1 MSNKEI
7 IELMKKQLEQ
17 QQAQMEL
24 QSQQNQQQMEV
35 LLETLKQM
43 NANSGNAAGSTGT
56 RPENSVS
63 AARPSLY
70 SVPSFTA
77 FDSTAEL
84 WTDYYSRFLT
94 FIKAHSVPETKIA
107 QIFFTNQTVSVY
119 KLLQSLASQQQPPI
133 NINESDMELLHSLW
147 LNNIIQNYLFFV
159 KDTNFGVI

>member
-7 IELMKKQLEQ
+7 IELMKKQLDQ

-43 NANSGNAAGSTGT
+43 NANSGNSVGSTGT
-56 RPENSVS
+56 LPENSVS
-63 AARPSLY
+63 AVWHSPY

-77 FDSTAEL
+77 FNSTAEL

-94 FIKAHSVPETKIA
+94 FIKAHSVPETRIA
-107 QIFFTNQTVSVY
+107 QIF
-119 KLLQSLASQQQPPI
+119 
-133 NINESDMELLHSLW
+133 
-147 LNNIIQNYLFFV
+147 
-159 KDTNFGVI
+159 